1 MNKLNE
7 LSNVANEKEN
17 EKHENKLFVN
27 LSIKEIFYNLI
38 DTIIDILNE
47 LLDLPE
53 KRDINNY
60 LEIFFQKD
68 RMIYVGIF
76 LIIISI
82 LFYI

>member
-38 DTIIDILNE
+38 ETIIDILNE
-47 LLDLPE
+47 ILDLPE

-60 LEIFFQKD
+60 LQIFFQKD